1 MKWLAAGLFSLSV
14 LTAYAPPS
22 RACGIKLTIKSAP
35 PRTAAARKPDSAKP
49 VRTDQSR
56 DVVAA
61 RARRKPIAAGPQHG
75 ADHELIAAKPPT
87 PPPPPPTDT
96 TPPPTPPQP
105 AITTSPTPQP
115 ETPQTP
121 ADTHEVKPLKADSML
136 AEVYFSVGSST
147 VGSHASLD
155 RVAKKLAAHA
165 DAHVRIEGYADPTGT
180 PEGNMSLSEQRADSV
195 RDYLESKG
203 VDSSRVDVKAFG
215 DTVLKYGRTDGRN
228 RRVAVVVE

>member
-1 MKWLAAGLFSLSV
+1 MKWLAASLLSLSV
-14 LTAYAPPS
+14 LTAHELPS

-49 VRTDQSR
+49 VRSDQSR

-61 RARRKPIAAGPQHG
+61 RAKRKPIAAGPQH
-75 ADHELIAAKPPT
+75 DTDRELIAAKPAT
-87 PPPPPPTDT
+87 PPPPPTDT
-96 TPPPTPPQP
+96 TPPPPPPQP
-105 AITTSPTPQP
+105 AITTTTPPQP

-121 ADTHEVKPLKADSML
+121 PAPTAKPLKADSML
-136 AEVYFSVGSST
+136 AEVYFSVGSSS
-147 VGSHASLD
+147 VGSHGQLD
-155 RVAKKLAAHA
+155 RVAKKLNDHS
-165 DAHVRIEGYADPTGT
+165 DARVRIEGYADPTGT

-195 RDYLESKG
+195 RDYLVNKG
-203 VDSSRVDVKAFG
+203 IDTSRIDVKPFG

>member
-1 MKWLAAGLFSLSV
+1 MKWLAAGLLSLSV
-14 LTAYAPPS
+14 LTAHELPS

-61 RARRKPIAAGPQHG
+61 RARRKPIAAGPQH
-75 ADHELIAAKPPT
+75 DTDRELIAAKPPT
-87 PPPPPPTDT
+87 PPPPPPADT
-96 TPPPTPPQP
+96 TPPPPTP
-105 AITTSPTPQP
+105 AISTTPAPQP

-121 ADTHEVKPLKADSML
+121 APQVKPLKADAML
-136 AEVYFSVGSST
+136 AELYFSVGSSS
-147 VGSHASLD
+147 VGSHGQLD
-155 RVAKKLAAHA
+155 RVAKKLTDHS
-165 DAHVRIEGYADPTGT
+165 DARVRIEGYADPTGT

-195 RDYLESKG
+195 RDYLVNKG
-203 VDSSRVDVKAFG
+203 IDTSRIDVKPFG
-215 DTVLKYGRTDGRN
+215 DTVLKYGRADGRN